1 MPYIILKRWLFRTTL
16 RIVNKTQILKINQ
29 LPKKSSVQ
37 GAGLQSVLIFD
48 QYLLKKSSLNKWI
61 KQFEFRIPVKAGES
75 LKTINQ
81 YAKVLSQIQKWQ
93 TTGVLHSPIQIVGLG
108 GGSLGDFTGFVAS
121 TYKRGCPLVH
131 IPSTW
136 LAAIDSA
143 HGGKT
148 GLNLNQTK
156 NQIGTFYP
164 AAKVILSKKILQQQ
178 SVERLTEAYG
188 EVLKIAL
195 TNRPQLFLKANF
207 AEKFLWDNIL
217 SLVNGKIQIVEK
229 DPFEKKGIRHLL
241 NLGHTMGHVYETELN
256 MPHGRAVMM
265 GMLFSLR
272 WSYHR
277 GYIKRSDFIAI
288 VQKLMSTDQAEKD
301 FLKVNAMK
309 TSKVYRHLSQDK
321 KRVSAKHVRFIFIHK
336 IGSIFT
342 ASVTAEQIIDECER
356 QRFNA

>member
-1 MPYIILKRWLFRTTL
+1 M
-16 RIVNKTQILKINQ
+16 
-29 LPKKSSVQ
+29 SSVQ
-37 GAGLQSVLIFD
+37 RLGVQTVLIFD
-48 QYLLKKSSLNKWI
+48 QFLLKKASLNKWI

-75 LKTINQ
+75 LKTLNQ

-93 TTGVLHSPIQIVGLG
+93 ITGALHSPIQIVGLG
-108 GGSLGDFTGFVAS
+108 GGSVGDFSGFVAS
-121 TYKRGCPLVH
+121 TYKRGCPLIH

-164 AAKVILSKKILQQQ
+164 AAQVILSKKILHQQPD
-178 SVERLTEAYG
+178 ERLTEAYG

-195 TNRPQLFLKANF
+195 TNRPQLFKKANF
-207 AEKFLWDNIL
+207 TEKFLWDNIL
-217 SLVNGKIQIVEK
+217 SLVDGKIQIVKK

-241 NLGHTMGHVYETELN
+241 NLGHTMGHVYEAELN
-256 MPHGRAVMM
+256 LPHGRAIMM
-265 GMLFSLR
+265 GLLFSLR
-272 WSYHR
+272 WSYHQ
-277 GYIKRSDFIAI
+277 GYIKQSDFMTIA
-288 VQKLMSTDQAEKD
+288 QKLMSTDQAEKD

-309 TSKVYRHLSQDK
+309 TSKVYKHLSQDK
-321 KRVSAKHVRFIFIHK
+321 KRVSAKHIRFIFIHK
-336 IGSIFT
+336 IGSIFS
-342 ASVTAEQIIDECER
+342 ASVTAQQIIDECER

>member
-1 MPYIILKRWLFRTTL
+1 MG
-16 RIVNKTQILKINQ
+16 KTEIFKINQ
-29 LPKKSSVQ
+29 LPKKSSIQ
-37 GAGLQSVLIFD
+37 GSGDQSILIFD
-48 QYLLKKSSLNKWI
+48 QYLLKKASLNKWI

-75 LKTINQ
+75 LKTISQ

-93 TTGVLHSPIQIVGLG
+93 ITGELHSPIQIVGLG
-108 GGSLGDFTGFVAS
+108 GGSVGDFSGFVAS
-121 TYKRGCPLVH
+121 TYKRGCGLVH

-164 AAKVILSKKILQQQ
+164 ASKVILSKKILILQPE
-178 SVERLTEAYG
+178 ERLTEAYG
-188 EVLKIAL
+188 EVLKMAL
-195 TNRPQLFLKANF
+195 INRPQLFKKVNF
-207 AEKFLWDNIL
+207 TEKFLWDNIL
-217 SLVNGKIQIVEK
+217 SLVGGKIQIVKK

-241 NLGHTMGHVYETELN
+241 NLGHTMGHVYETELK

-265 GMLFSLR
+265 GLLFSLR

-277 GYIKRSDFIAI
+277 GDIKQNDFIKI
-288 VQKLMSTDQAEKD
+288 VQKLMSTEQAEKD

-309 TSKVYRHLSQDK
+309 TSKVYKYLSQDK
-321 KRVSAKHVRFIFIHK
+321 KRVSAKHINFIFIHK
-336 IGSIFT
+336 AGSVFT
-342 ASVTAEQIIDECER
+342 KPVTAQQIIDECER

>member
-1 MPYIILKRWLFRTTL
+1 M
-16 RIVNKTQILKINQ
+16 
-29 LPKKSSVQ
+29 SSVQ
-37 GAGLQSVLIFD
+37 RTDVQTVLIFD
-48 QYLLKKSSLNKWI
+48 EFLLKKSSLNKWI
-61 KQFEFRIPVKAGES
+61 KQFEFKIPVKAGES
-75 LKTINQ
+75 LKTTNQ
-81 YAKVLSQIQKWQ
+81 YAKVLGQIQKWQ
-93 TTGVLHSPIQIVGLG
+93 TTGTIRGPIQIVALG
-108 GGSLGDFTGFVAS
+108 GGSVGDFSGFLAS

-178 SVERLTEAYG
+178 PEERLTEAFG
-188 EVLKIAL
+188 EVLKISL

-207 AEKFLWDNIL
+207 TEKFLWDNIL
-217 SLVNGKIQIVEK
+217 SLISGKIQIVEK
-229 DPFEKKGIRHLL
+229 DPFEKKGIRHIL
-241 NLGHTMGHVYETELN
+241 NLGHTMGHVYEVELKL
-256 MPHGRAVMM
+256 PHGRAVMM
-265 GMLFSLR
+265 GLVFSLR

-277 GYIKRSDFIAI
+277 GYIKQIYFVKI
-288 VQKLMSTDQAEKD
+288 VQKLMSTEQAEED

-309 TSKVYRHLSQDK
+309 TAKVYKHLSQDK
-321 KRVSAKHVRFIFIHK
+321 KRVSAKHIRFIFIHK

-342 ASVTAEQIIDECER
+342 ASVTAQQIIDECER

>member
-1 MPYIILKRWLFRTTL
+1 MS
-16 RIVNKTQILKINQ
+16 KTQIFKTNQ

-37 GAGLQSVLIFD
+37 GSGLQSILIFD
-48 QYLLKKSSLNKWI
+48 QFLLKKSSLNKWI
-61 KQFEFRIPVKAGES
+61 KQFKLKIPVKAGES

-93 TTGVLHSPIQIVGLG
+93 TTGALQSPIQIVGLG
-108 GGSLGDFTGFVAS
+108 GGSVGDFTGFVAS
-121 TYKRGCPLVH
+121 TYKRGCDLVH

-164 AAKVILSKKILQQQ
+164 ASKVILSKKILQQQ
-178 SVERLTEAYG
+178 PIERLTEAYG
-188 EVLKIAL
+188 EVLKISL

-207 AEKFLWDNIL
+207 TEKFLWDNIL
-217 SLVNGKIQIVEK
+217 SLISGKIQIVEK
-229 DPFEKKGIRHLL
+229 DPFEKKGIRHIL
-241 NLGHTMGHVYETELN
+241 NLGHTLGHVYEVELKL
-256 MPHGRAVMM
+256 PHGRAVMM
-265 GMLFSLR
+265 GMVFSLR
-272 WSYHR
+272 WSYHC
-277 GYIKRSDFIAI
+277 GYIKQSDFIKI

-309 TSKVYRHLSQDK
+309 TAKVYKHLSQDK
-321 KRVSAKHVRFIFIHK
+321 KRISTKHINFIFVHK
-336 IGSIFT
+336 AGSVFT
-342 ASVTAEQIIDECER
+342 APVTSKQISDECER